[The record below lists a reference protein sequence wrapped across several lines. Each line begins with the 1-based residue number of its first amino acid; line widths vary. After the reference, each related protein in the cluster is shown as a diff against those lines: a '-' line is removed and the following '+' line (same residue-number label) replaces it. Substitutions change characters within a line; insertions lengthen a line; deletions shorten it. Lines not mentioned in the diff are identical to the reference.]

1 MELIYFLFAG
11 LGAFAILH
19 FAWIPAV
26 ERRLQF
32 DRSASAIGHSALLA
46 VLGVLRSILL
56 IATLTSVVIVVV
68 MFFLGLLG
76 GASPKA
82 VLSSIETIKE
92 WRDMLTGFGPIWG
105 VIAIIMLVLALAIYA
120 RRSAKLRLQGA
131 FKRIFDGEY
140 QRLEKL
146 YEQNQLEPLP
156 LTKEIQEIQAQLAE
170 RLQLLEELDRIPLP
184 EGANADQIRQEL
196 TKQTSFLQ
204 GLLKAQEIQ
213 RRMNVKLTDEDV
225 ELPKAATKL
234 EKLQTFF
241 MSRGLVTNLSRVSR
255 LVYVSSLVLLVPSL
269 MGVYSGKV
277 GPALD
282 KRVVELHNLRI
293 TLESEQVE
301 QQLQNAKNQLGE
313 PKNELSDDDKSVIEE
328 AAQTFEAAIAE
339 SHLSSISSTISST
352 ARFSMRST
360 LVRDRILS
368 RNVRRAGSVLE
379 KVPSGSQA
387 ANLRPL
393 EQEVVR
399 VSEIAFEADK
409 PPTQLYK
416 NLRADLEDAARRSP
430 RFVDHLKAEL
440 KSFQRVA
447 SRGDLTHALAKHVA
461 GVMID
466 GTGQGELG
474 RIIQGASQTRNPSA
488 IQSLHE
494 TQSRRFVLE
503 LVHGKSVGQALNTV
517 TTSVEMAEVQPI
529 MRTVMN
535 EVPINQ
541 INNTFREY
549 PPSVSAASEPHVNL
563 NKAAA
568 EIEKLRN
575 LAPNPQSVRTMQYT
589 EALTNFDDWFPSQ
602 FGADS
607 RTPSSDLRNRW
618 ASGGGSS
625 TSPGSSPGFGSPS
638 GSSGGSS
645 ARSGTSHSSRSGSLS
660 TSNLAASRS
669 SFTRSRSFFRLRGFS
684 RVGGVLIGIDSV
696 KTTTP
701 TLNFNDLK
709 WELQDGKIKLILI
722 NSDGQTFRSIPHRL
736 ATAYY
741 ALNYAAD
748 GRPLAVTMIKAPP
761 MIELKI
767 LLHPVLIDNPMG
779 YRIIELDRFV
789 DKYTGED
796 PGRDSAT
803 NAVYAQNALYQL
815 AWANRAFAA
824 LKPMMASQYD
834 TPQEILDLARY
845 LKSIINSSEIRLQAQ
860 AALRQPKALKDPIR
874 SPLTAKSEFYDEPL
888 VDLII
893 ACAEQT
899 TDLDEFEMKIKQAA
913 ENVFDGGETQLK
925 RWLTDPP
932 TFDIWSGVREK
943 EFDLHPKNFMMLEGA
958 ESSLPFDF
966 MLQVA
971 FTSSPQFLPYGRDET
986 DDESYSDT
994 KPWEFPAVK
1003 KQIHQKV
1010 LTRAQNDYR
1019 DRVILADAAEF
1030 TYLQRFFRLAFQGHF
1045 GANFPVE
1052 KLAELSEVLEIN
1064 TPQQKMRTLR
1074 WNARPGIENMLRVGM
1089 SDENREQVTQILK
1102 IRRELGIWKDEE
1114 QSLREHNAPL
1124 PSLN

>member
-19 FAWIPAV
+19 FAWIPSV

-32 DRSASAIGHSALLA
+32 DRSTSAIGHSALLA
-46 VLGVLRSILL
+46 VLGVLRSVFL

-92 WRDMLTGFGPIWG
+92 WRAMLTGFGPIWG
-105 VIAIIMLVLALAIYA
+105 VIAIILLVLALAIYA
-120 RRSAKLRLQGA
+120 HRSAKLRLQGA

-156 LTKEIQEIQAQLAE
+156 LNKEIQEIQAQLAE

-196 TKQTSFLQ
+196 TKQTSLLQ
-204 GLLKAQEIQ
+204 GLLKAHEIQ
-213 RRMNVKLTDEDV
+213 RRMNVKLSDEDV

-301 QQLQNAKNQLGE
+301 QELKNAKNQLGE
-313 PKNELSDDDKSVIEE
+313 PKNELSDGDKSVIEE
-328 AAQTFEAAIAE
+328 AARTLEAAIAE
-339 SHLSSISSTISST
+339 SHLSAISSTISST

-368 RNVRRAGSVLE
+368 RNVRRASSVLE
-379 KVPSGSQA
+379 RVPSGSQA

-393 EQEVVR
+393 EQEIVR
-399 VSEIAFEADK
+399 VSEAALDADK

-416 NLRADLEDAARRSP
+416 NLRAELEDAARRSP
-430 RFVDHLKAEL
+430 RFVDHLKTEL
-440 KSFQRVA
+440 KSFQKVA

-466 GTGQGELG
+466 GTSQGELG
-474 RIIQGASQTRNPSA
+474 RIIQGASQTKNPSV

-517 TTSVEMAEVQPI
+517 TTSIEMAEIQPI

-575 LAPNPQSVRTMQYT
+575 LAPNPQSARTMQYT

-618 ASGGGSS
+618 ASGDGSR
-625 TSPGSSPGFGSPS
+625 TSPDLSPGPGSPS
-638 GSSGGSS
+638 
-645 ARSGTSHSSRSGSLS
+645 TP
-660 TSNLAASRS
+660 NLATSRS

-709 WELQDGKIKLILI
+709 WELKDGKIELILI
-722 NSDGQTFRSIPHRL
+722 NSDGQAFRSIPHRL
-736 ATAYY
+736 AMAYY

-761 MIELKI
+761 MMELKI

-789 DKYTGED
+789 DKYTSED
-796 PGRDSAT
+796 PSRDSAT
-803 NAVYAQNALYQL
+803 NAVFAQNALYQL
-815 AWANRAFAA
+815 AWANRALAA

-834 TPQEILDLARY
+834 TPQEILDLALY

-899 TDLDEFEMKIKQAA
+899 TDLDKFEMKIKQAA
-913 ENVFDGGETQLK
+913 ENVFNGGETQLK

-943 EFDLHPKNFMMLEGA
+943 EFDLHPKNFMMLEGVA
-958 ESSLPFDF
+958 APLPFDF

-971 FTSSPQFLPYGRDET
+971 FTSSPQFLSNGRGDA

-1064 TPQQKMRTLR
+1064 TSQQKMRTLR

-1089 SDENREQVTQILK
+1089 SEENREQVTQILK